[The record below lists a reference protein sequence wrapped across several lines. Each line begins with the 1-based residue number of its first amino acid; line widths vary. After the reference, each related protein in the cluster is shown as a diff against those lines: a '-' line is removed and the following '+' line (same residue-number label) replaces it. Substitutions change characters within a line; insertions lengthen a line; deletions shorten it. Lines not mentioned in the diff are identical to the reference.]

1 MKEFKIETT
10 DQLLSLMNLY
20 FSEWT
25 HRDSI
30 MWKQIFTFF
39 FAIFVIVL
47 LPFANIWDVA
57 LVGPLPAVLFPIV
70 GFVLTLIFLYVSIGY
85 ARRLSKIGE
94 SYRELIEHLPRE
106 YQRNSIYK
114 KEKITRRKQLSYT
127 IPIIMFICLILFE
140 IVIFVLCLI

>member
-1 MKEFKIETT
+1 MKKFKIETT

-57 LVGPLPAVLFPIV
+57 LVGPLPPVLFPIV
-70 GFVLTLIFLYVSIGY
+70 GLVLTLIFLYVSLGY
-85 ARRLSKIGE
+85 ARRLSKVGE
-94 SYRELIEHLPRE
+94 SYRELIEHIPKE
-106 YQRNSIYK
+106 YQRNSIYS
-114 KEKITRRKQLSYT
+114 KEKITKRKQLAYT
-127 IPIIMFICLILFE
+127 IPVIMFICLILFE
-140 IVIFVLCLI
+140 IVIFILCLI